1 MSYVSPH
8 IKEKFESMPLDLKNA
23 ILARNVHLE
32 NMNDLMSVLEQIIA
46 EGKAVVDPSSL
57 PADARRYFDSLP
69 KEEQLTMLKSNL
81 SLQSLKELQEFCAR
95 MSPRSGDVL
104 YQVLPEPAV
113 PSNQLLDE
121 LDSE

>member
-1 MSYVSPH
+1 M
-8 IKEKFESMPLDLKNA
+8 
-23 ILARNVHLE
+23 
-32 NMNDLMSVLEQIIA
+32 
-46 EGKAVVDPSSL
+46 VDPSSL

-81 SLQSLKELQEFCAR
+81 SLQSLEELQEFCAR

>member
-1 MSYVSPH
+1 M
-8 IKEKFESMPLDLKNA
+8 
-23 ILARNVHLE
+23 
-32 NMNDLMSVLEQIIA
+32 
-46 EGKAVVDPSSL
+46 VDPSSL
-57 PADARRYFDSLP
+57 SADARRYFDSLP

-81 SLQSLKELQEFCAR
+81 SLQSLKELQEFYAQ